1 MIFNF
6 KKNIDKIIKN
16 NDDCLNVYPI
26 DYKYIT
32 EFRRQKAEER
42 IKISQKIMSKYPQ
55 RVPIIVDCKKE
66 INLDKNKYIVPNDLG

>member
-42 IKISQKIMSKYPQ
+42 IKISQNIY
-55 RVPIIVDCKKE
+55 KE
-66 INLDKNKYIVPNDLG
+66 FQ